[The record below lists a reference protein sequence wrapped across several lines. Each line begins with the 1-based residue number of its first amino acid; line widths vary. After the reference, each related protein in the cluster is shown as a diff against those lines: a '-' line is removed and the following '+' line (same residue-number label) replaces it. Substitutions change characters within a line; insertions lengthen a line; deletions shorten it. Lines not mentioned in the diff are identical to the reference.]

1 MAILEHARNLI
12 QRLEDPKLVWPRA
25 LQSGVKLDPEVWVGE
40 LSGPMKRLTE
50 ARKDVAREEREAQA
64 TGVASLQKG
73 CLVCGR
79 LFRSVQKRGCTK
91 KSPSTP

>member
-1 MAILEHARNLI
+1 
-12 QRLEDPKLVWPRA
+12 
-25 LQSGVKLDPEVWVGE
+25 
-40 LSGPMKRLTE
+40 MKRLTE